1 MTNPAGCS
9 NMRVKARLTITL
21 PRELLKQVDD
31 LVDGQT
37 IRNRSHAI
45 ESLIRRSLK
54 PAVTK
59 AVILMGGPA
68 RTGEM
73 PALVPINGQRLIF
86 ITLYHLAQFGIREF
100 LLLAGEH
107 QEAIQ
112 QAVGDGRDLGLQ
124 VQYVEENHLLGTAGA
139 LKLAKDRLADHPFL
153 VVHGDILTDIN
164 LSDFI
169 DFHEQEGR
177 LATIA
182 VKPRN
187 AERVYG
193 QVMLQGNRIT
203 DFYADGQEQ
212 GVSVINTGI
221 YLMSPKVLSLIEESR
236 PVKLET
242 EIFPKLANMG
252 ELSAFFFQG
261 MWFDISSQEKLRQAR
276 ERWRQREAPA

>member
-1 MTNPAGCS
+1 
-9 NMRVKARLTITL
+9 L
-21 PRELLKQVDD
+21 PKPLLRQVDN
-31 LVDGQT
+31 LVDGQV

-45 ESLIRRSLK
+45 ETLIRKSLK
-54 PAVTK
+54 PIVNT
-59 AVILMGGPA
+59 AVILTGGPA
-68 RTGEM
+68 ENGEP
-73 PALVPINGQRLIF
+73 PALTPINGQRLIF
-86 ITLYHLAQFGIREF
+86 ITLNHLAQFGIRDF
-100 LLLAGEH
+100 VFLAGRH
-107 QEAIQ
+107 QGDIKR
-112 QAVGDGRDLGLQ
+112 AVGDGSDLGLRIQ
-124 VQYVEENHLLGTAGA
+124 FVGENRMLGTAGA
-139 LKLAKDRLADHPFL
+139 LKLAEALLTDNPFL

-169 DFHEQEGR
+169 NFHEQEGR

-187 AERVYG
+187 AEREYG

-203 DFYADGQEQ
+203 DFYANGQEQ

-221 YLMSPKVLSLIEESR
+221 YIMSPKVLSLIEDSR

-261 MWFDISSQEKLRQAR
+261 IWFDISSEEKRRLAR
-276 ERWRQREAPA
+276 ERWHQHREPT